1 MNLFRKS
8 QIPKDDFSA
17 SRKILLFQGAVASSM
32 LALTTGNF
40 MSGYF
45 SWLGASPSFIA
56 RIAAIP
62 QMGCVLQMIS
72 PVFVETKKYRKPWIV
87 GICFLFR
94 FSVGFS
100 ILAPLL
106 FSDKKAQMT
115 YLTMIYCIAFLAA
128 GFVTP
133 ALNQWVLQI
142 GPATERGRYFACK
155 DICGTVINAI
165 LVFLMGRQLDHCI
178 REGRPYQG
186 YAVVYGFCIL
196 WSVVD
201 AALMLRMKEP
211 ANPVVKGQE
220 QRDWLAPVKD
230 RKYRPVLYYF
240 LLSYLANILGMGLLA
255 TYQLQVLHLS
265 HTFLAGCGIGASCI
279 GIAGIWMWGRVA
291 DKKGWKVTILCAQTI
306 TSLCNLGWSLA
317 RPGRKIQ
324 AVLLILLAGI
334 STSTTSM
341 ASLNLQYENSPKQ
354 RRTTYLGMTAAL
366 ASVTGYMGVLLG
378 SALQKYLTA
387 GLGEGRSMALLF
399 FLESIAGGA
408 AVLYGWRRLP
418 GKAQG

>member
-1 MNLFRKS
+1 MNLFKKS
-8 QIPKDDFSA
+8 QTAKDDFSS

-72 PVFVETKKYRKPWIV
+72 PLFFEKKKYRKPWIV

-106 FSDKKAQMT
+106 FSDRGAQMA
-115 YLTMIYCIAFLAA
+115 YLTVIYSLAFLAA

-142 GPATERGRYFACK
+142 GPEAERGRYFACK
-155 DICGTVINAI
+155 DICDTVVKAI
-165 LVFLMGRQLDHCI
+165 LVFVMGRQLDYCI
-178 REGRPYQG
+178 RAGRPYQG
-186 YAVVYGFCIL
+186 YVVVYGFCIL

-201 AALMLRMKEP
+201 AALMLRLKEP
-211 ANPVVKGQE
+211 ANPVIKRQE
-220 QRDWLAPVKD
+220 RGGWMAPVKD
-230 RKYRPVLYYF
+230 KKYRPVLCYF
-240 LLSYLANILGMGLLA
+240 LLSYLANILGTGLLA
-255 TYQLQVLHLS
+255 TYQLRVLQLS
-265 HTFLAGCGIGASCI
+265 HSFLASCGIGASVI
-279 GIAGIWMWGRVA
+279 GITGIWLWGRVA
-291 DKKGWKVTILCAQTI
+291 DKRGWKVTILCAQTI
-306 TSLCNLGWSLA
+306 TSLCNLGWSLVK
-317 RPGRKIQ
+317 PGRKIQ

-334 STSTTSM
+334 STSITSM
-341 ASLNLQYENSPKQ
+341 ASLNLQYENSPRGRK
-354 RRTTYLGMTAAL
+354 TTYLGMTAAL
-366 ASVTGYMGVLLG
+366 ASITGYTGVLLG
-378 SALQKYLTA
+378 SALQKYLTNSM
-387 GLGEGRSMALLF
+387 GEGGSMALLF
-399 FLESIAGGA
+399 LLEGIVGGV
-408 AVLYGWRRLP
+408 AVLYGRRSLP
-418 GKAQG
+418 GKA